1 MLLHLAGPY
10 SCKDTWVQ
18 DATAEGLATAG
29 AALDAAFTRAGAT
42 TTASLIL
49 ELDKLG
55 IPQHTAIDFIESR
68 PGLRRVGD
76 RWVRWGPTIAER
88 TEAALHLSG
97 VPASAALITATIGDN
112 CHEKSVRE
120 VLYEDSRFIRATK
133 QTWALRQWG
142 INEYTGVFSEIAARI
157 DAAGGAISTKA
168 LVDDITAA
176 FPDVAET
183 SIRSY
188 LSAPAFVVEN
198 GKARRRTEAD
208 GWPAVPPL
216 NTARGAFHNGR
227 NEIGIALPVT
237 FDLLRGSGQTLN
249 QQ

>member
-1 MLLHLAGPY
+1 MLPRHLR
-10 SCKDTWVQ
+10 S
-18 DATAEGLATAG
+18 
-29 AALDAAFTRAGAT
+29 
-42 TTASLIL
+42 TASLTL
-49 ELDKLG
+49 ELDNLG
-55 IPQHTAIDFIESR
+55 IPQHTAIDFIDSR

-97 VPASAALITATIGDN
+97 VPASAVLIAATIGDN
-112 CHEKSVRE
+112 CNERSVRE

-142 INEYTGVFSEIAARI
+142 IDEYTGVFSEISARI

-168 LVDDITAA
+168 LVEDITAA

-188 LSAPAFVVEN
+188 LSAPGFVVEK
-198 GKARRRTEAD
+198 GMARRRTEAD
-208 GWPAVPPL
+208 GWPTVPPL
-216 NTARGAFHNGR
+216 NTARGAFHNGP
-227 NEIGIALPVT
+227 NEIRIAVPVT
-237 FDLLRGSGQTLN
+237 FDCCADPDRP
-249 QQ
+249 